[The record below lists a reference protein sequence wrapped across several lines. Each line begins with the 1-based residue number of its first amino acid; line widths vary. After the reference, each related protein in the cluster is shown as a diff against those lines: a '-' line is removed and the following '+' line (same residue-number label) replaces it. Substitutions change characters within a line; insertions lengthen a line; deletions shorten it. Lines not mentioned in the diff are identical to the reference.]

1 MPAAPT
7 DPGRDGSR
15 DAASP
20 IPSGVM
26 EAIARRAEGASLDV
40 SADLTL
46 TVESQPIR
54 IESYTDLVVVDLPSI
69 RVAWPLYRGLRRRLE
84 TGDDALRTFDL
95 TAEIRVDGTP
105 VARVGSEARAQA
117 GPLELDLPGIARAA
131 VEAPIRFFS

>member
-1 MPAAPT
+1 
-7 DPGRDGSR
+7 
-15 DAASP
+15 
-20 IPSGVM
+20 M

-54 IESYTDLVVVDLPSI
+54 IESYTDLVVDLPSI
-69 RVAWPLYRGLRRRLE
+69 RVASPLYRGQRRRLE
-84 TGDDALRTFDL
+84 TGDDARRTFDM

-105 VARVGSEARAQA
+105 VARVGSEARARA
-117 GPLELDLPGIARAA
+117 GPLEPDLPGVARAA